1 MPELPEV
8 ETSRRGIEP
17 HLVGATIL
25 HAHIRNG
32 RLRWPVSD
40 EIYRLSDT
48 PVLSVQRRAKYLL
61 LELPDGWIIIHLGMS
76 GSLRILSEALPAE
89 KHDHVDLVMSNGK
102 ILRYTDPRRFGAWL
116 WTKELEGHNV
126 LAHLGPEPLS
136 DEFNGEYL
144 QQKCAKKKTAIKP
157 WLMDNKLVVG
167 VGNIYASESLFAAGI
182 HPDRLASSLS
192 TEECDLLAR
201 VIKAVLLRSIE
212 QGGTTLKDFLQSD
225 GKPGYFAQELQV
237 YGRKGEPS
245 GMRYADSRNET
256 RTARDVLLPSLSEV
270 KCQARQG
277 RKLIS
282 TYPLA
287 PDAHCPAESGS
298 HRPDGAPLL

>member
-25 HAHIRNG
+25 HAVVRNG
-32 RLRWPVSD
+32 RLRWPVSE
-40 EIYRLSDT
+40 EIYRLSDQ

-61 LELPDGWIIIHLGMS
+61 LELPEGWIIIHLGMS
-76 GSLRILSEALPAE
+76 GSLRILPEELPPE
-89 KHDHVDLVMSNGK
+89 KHDHVDMVMSNGK
-102 ILRYTDPRRFGAWL
+102 VRCYTDPRRFGAWL
-116 WTKELEGHNV
+116 WAKELEGHNV

-136 DEFNGEYL
+136 DDFNGEYL
-144 QQKCAKKKTAIKP
+144 HQKCAKKKTAIKP

-182 HPDRLASSLS
+182 HPDRQASSLS
-192 TEECDLLAR
+192 LAECELLAR

-237 YGRKGEPS
+237 YGRKGEPCRVC
-245 GMRYADSRNET
+245 GTPIVATKHAQRATFYCRQ
-256 RTARDVLLPSLSEV
+256 
-270 KCQARQG
+270 CQ
-277 RKLIS
+277 K
-282 TYPLA
+282 
-287 PDAHCPAESGS
+287 
-298 HRPDGAPLL
+298 